1 MLFLIVVNLNVG
13 LFLFDCLATCFVEVV
28 VIMFGFMRVC
38 FVEVLLVFML
48 RFNVSS
54 FPLMFFSGGVSGAI
68 FFLSVYRFLFQDF
81 VFVCLFMARL
91 LCFGLCVKLL
101 WLCCFYVHVQC
112 LSVGF
117 DDFLGKC

>member
-1 MLFLIVVNLNVG
+1 MSNPVLSIPSLLIYTLYLDSPKMSPKNGERGKLGQHRLEVRWDAVMLFLNVVNLNVG

-68 FFLSVYRFLFQDF
+68 FS
-81 VFVCLFMARL
+81 
-91 LCFGLCVKLL
+91 
-101 WLCCFYVHVQC
+101 
-112 LSVGF
+112 
-117 DDFLGKC
+117 